1 MKEMSKVKIY
11 LKKSLS
17 SILLEKQILSS
28 LHYSLISNLN
38 FSFQDKEYL
47 YLILDYLPGGD
58 LRYYMNGKIIFNES
72 QIKFF
77 ISNIL
82 LSLKYIHNNN
92 ILHRDI
98 KPENL
103 VFDDKGYLHLTDF
116 GISRK
121 IRNGKYILEKSGT
134 PGYISPEVLLNKPQ
148 NFSSD
153 FFFLFVICYELL
165 MGKKPFRGK
174 NKKKIA
180 EKLLYKNIKLT
191 KQNIP
196 ENYSIIMA
204 DFINKLLKRNMRE
217 RLGHKSIE
225 EIINHPWLEGVSW
238 EIIESKLVENEFIP
252 FIPSVGD
259 NFDNEIANRKDNMN
273 MDNYDQCLKKINDS
287 GYFKNFYFNYFSFI
301 PITKCKSIYEKIFIG
316 PKHTTVSEGIKSLN
330 HSDIDNSLD
339 KNNLSYN
346 ITSGINHS
354 ELNKTSKEDETSFI
368 RKSKTNKIKSNTILK
383 RKIIGYEKAQMN
395 EFKKI
400 NLFGEHDNY
409 NKNNSNDI
417 NTNYNENFS

>member
-134 PGYISPEVLLNKPQ
+134 PGYIQK
-148 NFSSD
+148 
-153 FFFLFVICYELL
+153 
-165 MGKKPFRGK
+165 
-174 NKKKIA
+174 
-180 EKLLYKNIKLT
+180 YK
-191 KQNIP
+191 
-196 ENYSIIMA
+196 
-204 DFINKLLKRNMRE
+204 INKTKYSR
-217 RLGHKSIE
+217 
-225 EIINHPWLEGVSW
+225 
-238 EIIESKLVENEFIP
+238 KL
-252 FIPSVGD
+252 
-259 NFDNEIANRKDNMN
+259 
-273 MDNYDQCLKKINDS
+273 
-287 GYFKNFYFNYFSFI
+287 FY
-301 PITKCKSIYEKIFIG
+301 
-316 PKHTTVSEGIKSLN
+316 
-330 HSDIDNSLD
+330 
-339 KNNLSYN
+339 YN
-346 ITSGINHS
+346 G
-354 ELNKTSKEDETSFI
+354 
-368 RKSKTNKIKSNTILK
+368 
-383 RKIIGYEKAQMN
+383 
-395 EFKKI
+395 
-400 NLFGEHDNY
+400 
-409 NKNNSNDI
+409 
-417 NTNYNENFS
+417 